1 MLRFADLA
9 GFVEELREHDIDI
22 DLVNLSIG
30 TVGEDGWIAEMM
42 LNMMMVFTDAER
54 KMIRSRVQ
62 EGIDATIENGKRV
75 GRSPFGY
82 TVEDGFLQQIPSEY
96 VRAQHFIREVQKR
109 REKQATAEF
118 FEIPRST
125 LRSILE
131 RAEANDDIPFDT
143 DQWRRERATVET
155 GEKTQTPL
163 SE

>member
-30 TVGEDGWIAEMM
+30 TVGEDDWIAEMM
-42 LNMMMVFTDAER
+42 VFTDVER
-54 KMIRSRVQ
+54 KMIRSRAQ
-62 EGIDATIENGKRV
+62 EGIDAAIENGKRV
-75 GRSPFGY
+75 GRPPFGY